1 MAFNQ
6 EVKREVKQLEL
17 DLWQAIATAQH
28 LPYTLNLSD
37 LLQDLDRTI
46 LDLPLERQLEI
57 GSQAIASIASIIQT
71 RSRYLLEDWNGGT
84 ALLLPE
90 DAFSGLVRQ
99 SLHLDL
105 SQLLE
110 SPTEPA
116 IEQQKHGKQGEMI
129 SSTAQVVDKQ
139 EILQMLEAEVAQE
152 RLIIAYDESIAQ
164 WDAAIATC
172 VQTTTN
178 GLSIQ
183 SLACELNLTLGEV
196 WLTLLLSD
204 RHYKLEPMNAAAY
217 CPADRLFVKQPE
229 YL

>member
-1 MAFNQ
+1 M
-6 EVKREVKQLEL
+6 VKGLKQEVKQLEL
-17 DLWQAIATAQH
+17 DLWQAIATAQD
-28 LPYTLNLSD
+28 LPYSLNLSS

-57 GSQAIASIASIIQT
+57 GSKAIASIASIIQT
-71 RSRYLLEDWNGGT
+71 RSRYLLDDWNGGT
-84 ALLLPE
+84 ALLLSE

-116 IEQQKHGKQGEMI
+116 LKSHRPSKQAETI
-129 SSTAQVVDKQ
+129 ISTAQVVDKQ
-139 EILQMLEAEVAQE
+139 EILQILEAEVAQE
-152 RLIIAYDESIAQ
+152 RLTIAYEESISK
-164 WDAAIATC
+164 WDAAIATS
-172 VQTTTN
+172 VQTAID

-183 SLACELNLTLGEV
+183 TLACELKLTLGEV

-204 RHYKLEPMNAAAY
+204 RHYKLEPMSTAPY
-217 CPADRLFVKQPE
+217 CPAALLYVK
-229 YL
+229 